1 MPRYPRTRFPARH
14 RRTKLVVAFC
24 LLAGALWLGLF
35 LWGKQPP
42 APQADHNTQGDN
54 AQVAGTPAAS
64 TQAAPAQA
72 KNAQGSQPVPPAV
85 PATPGGP
92 GGPGAQNTPT
102 PAVAQPPKKLSAN
115 LPKDVAQ
122 RLQPLTEAQAY
133 PSGPLAPKATF
144 DRLVL
149 KKKEHR
155 LYAYYRDKVLRV
167 YPVALGQSPQGH
179 RKVPGDKKTPEG
191 IYAIRRKDDAS
202 PYHKTL
208 ELSFPNAQDLLNAQ
222 LEGHPVA
229 GPVGIHGLTK
239 DTAFLGLTHRA
250 SDWTEGGIALSNE
263 EIDELFERTPLG
275 VPVHIEK

>member
-1 MPRYPRTRFPARH
+1 MPRYPRTRFPAR
-14 RRTKLVVAFC
+14 RRHTKLVVVLC
-24 LLAGALWLGLF
+24 LLAGALWLGLSV
-35 LWGKQPP
+35 WNKQAP
-42 APQADHNTQGDN
+42 APQAGQN
-54 AQVAGTPAAS
+54 
-64 TQAAPAQA
+64 TQAANTQAVGTPTATPQPAPPLA
-72 KNAQGSQPVPPAV
+72 TKAPENQPAPPAV
-85 PATPGGP
+85 TPTP
-92 GGPGAQNTPT
+92 VAPVAQNTP
-102 PAVAQPPKKLSAN
+102 PVAVAQPPKKLSAN

-122 RLQPLTEAQAY
+122 RLQPLTDAQAY

-144 DRLVL
+144 DRLVV

-155 LYAYYRDKVLRV
+155 LYAYYRENLLRV

-179 RKVPGDKKTPEG
+179 RKLPGDNKTPEG

-222 LEGHPVA
+222 VEGHPVA

-239 DTAFLGLTHRA
+239 DTAFLGPAHRA
-250 SDWTEGGIALSNE
+250 SDWTNGDIALSNE